1 MNRYKKHP
9 LAVAISM
16 LCNPLHAQ
24 LAEPGPAVLP
34 EVTVKGARRP
44 AFKSDTATTGSKTE
58 MPIRDI
64 PQSISVVRKE
74 IIESQS
80 AFSLRDALKNV
91 SGLTIAAGEGGRTG
105 DSVTLRGFAAN
116 SDTYLDGVKDNGQY
130 FRDTFFLERIE
141 VLKGASSILFGR
153 GSTGGVIN
161 EISKMPVPE
170 ILAAGDFTYGSFDFK
185 RTTLDVG
192 AAPLEN
198 LAVRLN
204 GLYQD
209 ADSFRDF
216 NFTDRW
222 GLAPSVK
229 VNLTPDTDLTLHLLH
244 QEEDSVFDYG
254 VPMFRGEP
262 ADVPIEQFYGFP
274 DDRLQEFDVNVATA
288 AFSHRFTSELSFKN
302 SFRYGDYE
310 RFYRTHLFNA
320 VTDLGPAST
329 VGRSQALRLSTQDNY
344 YNQTDFVLTKP
355 VLGFTNTLMFGIEV
369 GWEDF
374 TFQSKNSSG
383 VTPISIFAPTLTA
396 TVGAGRANDLGGTLD
411 TDRITATETVA
422 GYVLDQFEITPQWKL
437 LGGARYDVFEAEQ
450 DDRVASN
457 DFSRTD
463 KEWSPRGGIIWQP
476 ADWQSYY
483 FSYGPSFNPSA
494 ET

>member
-1 MNRYKKHP
+1 MKHKKTK
-9 LAVAISM
+9 LGTAIAALIS
-16 LCNPLHAQ
+16 AQ
-24 LAEPGPAVLP
+24 VQGEEIRQILP
-34 EVTVKGARRP
+34 EITVTGARTP
-44 AFKSDTATTGSKTE
+44 PYKASTATTGSKTE
-58 MPIRDI
+58 IPIRDI
-64 PQSISVVRKE
+64 PQSVSVVKKE
-74 IIESQS
+74 LIRSQS

-105 DSVTLRGFAAN
+105 DSITLRGFAAN
-116 SDTYLDGVKDNGQY
+116 SDTYLDGVKNNGQY

-153 GSTGGVIN
+153 GSTGGIIN
-161 EISKMPVPE
+161 EISKKPVPE

-222 GLAPSVK
+222 GLALSVQ

-288 AFSHRFTSELSFKN
+288 AFSHRFTSEFSCKN

-355 VLGFTNTLMFGIEV
+355 VLGFTNTLMFGVEI

-374 TFQSKNSSG
+374 TFQSKTSTG
-383 VTPISIFAPTLTA
+383 VTPISIFAPTLTP

-411 TDRITATETVA
+411 TDRIT
-422 GYVLDQFEITPQWKL
+422 
-437 LGGARYDVFEAEQ
+437 
-450 DDRVASN
+450 
-457 DFSRTD
+457 
-463 KEWSPRGGIIWQP
+463 
-476 ADWQSYY
+476 
-483 FSYGPSFNPSA
+483 
-494 ET
+494 

>member
-105 DSVTLRGFAAN
+105 DSITLRGFAAN
-116 SDTYLDGVKDNGQY
+116 SDTFLDGVKDNGQY
-130 FRDTFFLERIE
+130 FRDTFFLDRIE

-161 EISKMPVPE
+161 EIAKKPLPE

-262 ADVPIEQFYGFP
+262 ADVLIEQFYGFP
-274 DDRLQEFDVNVATA
+274 DDRLQEFDV
-288 AFSHRFTSELSFKN
+288 K
-302 SFRYGDYE
+302 
-310 RFYRTHLFNA
+310 
-320 VTDLGPAST
+320 
-329 VGRSQALRLSTQDNY
+329 
-344 YNQTDFVLTKP
+344 
-355 VLGFTNTLMFGIEV
+355 
-369 GWEDF
+369 
-374 TFQSKNSSG
+374 
-383 VTPISIFAPTLTA
+383 
-396 TVGAGRANDLGGTLD
+396 
-411 TDRITATETVA
+411 
-422 GYVLDQFEITPQWKL
+422 
-437 LGGARYDVFEAEQ
+437 
-450 DDRVASN
+450 
-457 DFSRTD
+457 
-463 KEWSPRGGIIWQP
+463 
-476 ADWQSYY
+476 
-483 FSYGPSFNPSA
+483 
-494 ET
+494 